1 MNRLTQTMKKR
12 KGFTLV
18 ELIIVIVIILVL
30 AAVAVPLLLNYIGQ
44 AKLAK
49 NIEEAKTCMT
59 VTQGEMINA
68 YANNIVIADVPGTTL
83 GSGTKDKDVDLRN
96 TDIAKNIMNSLG
108 ANPYMLILG
117 MGSTED
123 YGQSNPDR
131 LYTVYFAAY
140 WADKNDDPIFY
151 NGTEWTT
158 EYPWGERQ
166 HGYVHNELLIN
177 GNEKVRLRF
186 YLVASPAGV
195 TGAGNCWNLLQDKL
209 GIKY

>member
-18 ELIIVIVIILVL
+18 ELIVVIVIILIL
-30 AAVAVPLLLNYIGQ
+30 AAVMVPLLMNYIGQ
-44 AKLAK
+44 AKMAK

-68 YANNIVIADVPGTTL
+68 YANNIVIADVPGATL
-83 GSGTKDKDVDLRN
+83 GGGTKDKDVDLRN

-131 LYTVYFAAY
+131 
-140 WADKNDDPIFY
+140 
-151 NGTEWTT
+151 
-158 EYPWGERQ
+158 
-166 HGYVHNELLIN
+166 
-177 GNEKVRLRF
+177 
-186 YLVASPAGV
+186 
-195 TGAGNCWNLLQDKL
+195 
-209 GIKY
+209 

>member
-1 MNRLTQTMKKR
+1 MNRLKQKIQKR

-108 ANPYMLILG
+108 ANP
-117 MGSTED
+117 
-123 YGQSNPDR
+123 
-131 LYTVYFAAY
+131 
-140 WADKNDDPIFY
+140 
-151 NGTEWTT
+151 
-158 EYPWGERQ
+158 
-166 HGYVHNELLIN
+166 
-177 GNEKVRLRF
+177 
-186 YLVASPAGV
+186 
-195 TGAGNCWNLLQDKL
+195 
-209 GIKY
+209 